1 VNDSSLLHTWIGH
14 SFTYLTVSHF
24 PDQPGQANN
33 CIQVSINAITPEEKT
48 ERIHILSKFPSSS
61 EGPPSAAQEDTKGLI
76 EMMQDLIA
84 RQDKLAKEH
93 KKMDEQLNS
102 TKADMGSLKIGVHS
116 LTGVV
121 NL

>member
-1 VNDSSLLHTWIGH
+1 
-14 SFTYLTVSHF
+14 
-24 PDQPGQANN
+24 
-33 CIQVSINAITPEEKT
+33 
-48 ERIHILSKFPSSS
+48 
-61 EGPPSAAQEDTKGLI
+61 
-76 EMMQDLIA
+76 MMQYLIA